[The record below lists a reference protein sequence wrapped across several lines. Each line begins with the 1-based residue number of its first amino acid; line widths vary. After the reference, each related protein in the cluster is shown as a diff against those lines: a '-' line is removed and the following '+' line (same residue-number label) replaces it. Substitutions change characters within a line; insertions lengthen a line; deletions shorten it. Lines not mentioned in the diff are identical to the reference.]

1 MADFGNVAEMMEKG
15 QMQAVQDLAAA
26 ALGEGMA
33 PTKVLDEL
41 IAGLDVVGDR
51 YSKGEVFLPELLV
64 AGKSMQSA
72 LVVLRPKL
80 AETGQKPVG
89 TAVIGTVRGDVHE
102 IGKNVFGMMLE
113 GAGFEVIDLGPDV
126 PTERFV
132 EAVKENSADIV
143 GLSGLLSTTIPE
155 MPRVIDALKEAG
167 LRDGVKILVGGAP
180 VTPEFASDIGA
191 DAGGMDAAAATEVVR
206 KLVAA

>member
-41 IAGLDVVGDR
+41 VAGLDVVGDR

-80 AETGQKPVG
+80 AETGEKPVG

-126 PTERFV
+126 PTEKFV
-132 EAVKENSADIV
+132 EAVKENDADIV

-155 MPRVIDALKEAG
+155 MPRIIDALKEAG
-167 LRDGVKILVGGAP
+167 LRDGLKILVGGAP
-180 VTPEFASDIGA
+180 VTPEFANDIGA

>member
-15 QMQAVQDLAAA
+15 QMQDVQDLTSA
-26 ALGEGMA
+26 ALDEGMA

-51 YSKGEVFLPELLV
+51 YSRGEVFLPELLV

-80 AETGQKPVG
+80 AESGEKPIG
-89 TAVIGTVRGDVHE
+89 RAVIGTVRGDVHE

-126 PTERFV
+126 STEKFV
-132 EAVKENSADIV
+132 AAVKENNPQIV

-155 MPRVIDALKEAG
+155 MPRIIDALKEAG
-167 LRDGVKILVGGAP
+167 LRDGVHILVGGAP
-180 VTPEFASDIGA
+180 VTPEFAKDIGA
-191 DAGGMDAAAATEVVR
+191 DAGGMDAAAATEVAR
-206 KLVAA
+206 KMMAA